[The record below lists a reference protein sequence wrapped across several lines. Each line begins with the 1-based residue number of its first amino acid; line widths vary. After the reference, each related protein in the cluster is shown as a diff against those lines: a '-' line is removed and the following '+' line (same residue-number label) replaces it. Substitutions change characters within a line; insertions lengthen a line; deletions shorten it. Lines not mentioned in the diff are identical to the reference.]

1 MRRVVVLRPE
11 PGASETL
18 KRARELGLDAVSV
31 PLFEVEAVP
40 WQMPH
45 GAFDGV
51 LLTSANAIRQAGE
64 GLQTLRA
71 LPAYTVGEATAG
83 AAREAGFDVAA
94 TGDDGVERLLRSINQ
109 ELRLVHLCSEDR
121 KEVPQAR
128 QEITPVTVYRSK
140 AVQSPDLAH
149 VSGGV
154 MLVHSPR
161 AGSRLGELVQE
172 KGDVAIIAISKA
184 AADAAGTGWER
195 VAVAEKPT
203 DEAVLALAAD
213 LCNKLQP

>member
-1 MRRVVVLRPE
+1 MKRVVVLRPE

-31 PLFEVEAVP
+31 PLFEVEAVQ
-40 WQMPH
+40 WQMPN
-45 GAFDGV
+45 GSFDGV
-51 LLTSANAIRQAGE
+51 LLTSANAVRQAGE
-64 GLQTLRA
+64 DLQKLRA
-71 LPAYTVGEATAG
+71 LPAYTVGEATAQ

-94 TGDDGVERLLRSINQ
+94 TGDDGAERLLGSIDPQ
-109 ELRLVHLCSEDR
+109 LRLVHLCGEDR
-121 KEVPQAR
+121 KDVPQAR
-128 QEITPVTVYRSK
+128 QEITPVAVYRST

-172 KGDVAIIAISKA
+172 KGDVAIVAISNA
-184 AADAAGTGWER
+184 AADAAGTGWEH
-195 VAVAEKPT
+195 VTVAEKPT

-213 LCNKLQP
+213 LCNKPQP